1 LGLKL
6 RELGLLLYL
15 LPQALNLAL
24 EHTNL
29 IFPLEELALVVI
41 LLAGGHTHLVLDVA
55 ELKALLFKLAA
66 RLA

>member
-15 LPQALNLAL
+15 LPQALNLTL
-24 EHTNL
+24 EHANL

-41 LLAGGHTHLVLDVA
+41 LLAGGHTHLVLDVS
-55 ELKALLFKLAA
+55 ELQALLFKLAA